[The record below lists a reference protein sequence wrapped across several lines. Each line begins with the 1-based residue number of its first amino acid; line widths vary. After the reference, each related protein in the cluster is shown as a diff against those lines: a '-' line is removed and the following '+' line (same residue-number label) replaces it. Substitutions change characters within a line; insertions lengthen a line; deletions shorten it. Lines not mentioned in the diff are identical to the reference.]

1 MKKNLEVQTRNQ
13 LWKLDM
19 QKTARYREVLNSRK
33 KQSKEKTLSALDN
46 SINKVHSIIEELKK
60 RFKK

>member
-1 MKKNLEVQTRNQ
+1 MKKLEVQTKNQ

-19 QKTARYREVLNSRK
+19 QKSAK
-33 KQSKEKTLSALDN
+33 KRHAMKTTTKKESKEKTLTALDK
-46 SINKVHSIIEELKK
+46 SINRVQTIIEELKK